1 MYPRAFSYVRAHS
14 QDEAVA
20 ALAEHG
26 TDAVPLAGGMSLIPQ
41 MKYRER
47 NPAVV
52 VDVGWLRELAG
63 VTVDGGRMRIGATTR
78 HHEAAAWHGPR
89 ELALVRELAAGI
101 GDAQV
106 RNMGTVGGSIAAV
119 EPAGDWGPAVLA
131 LRGAVRVVS
140 AGGERTIA
148 ADELFVGP
156 RRTSLV
162 AGELIVGI
170 EAPLPGG
177 PFATAHARF
186 QERAAAAGFM
196 NCAACVVL
204 DDAGAIAAAG
214 IACAG
219 LEDFPLR
226 LDAAEAAVRGASA
239 PAPAARDAA
248 GCLLDISG
256 NGDGFR
262 RTIAARLV
270 REAVERAFER
280 ALAIKDGAAG

>member
-1 MYPRAFSYVRAHS
+1 
-14 QDEAVA
+14 
-20 ALAEHG
+20 
-26 TDAVPLAGGMSLIPQ
+26 MSLIPQ

-78 HHEAAAWHGPR
+78 HHEAAAWRGPR
-89 ELALVRELAAGI
+89 ELTLVRELAAGI
-101 GDAQV
+101 GDPQV

-162 AGELIVGI
+162 AGELIVEI
-170 EAPLPGG
+170 EASLPSG
-177 PFATAHARF
+177 PFATAQARF
-186 QERAAAAGFM
+186 QARAAAAGFM
-196 NCAACVVL
+196 NCAACVAL

-214 IACAG
+214 IACGG

-226 LDAAEAAVRGASA
+226 LDAAEAAVRGAQA
-239 PAPAARDAA
+239 PAPAARDASE
-248 GCLLDISG
+248 CLLEISD

-262 RTIAARLV
+262 RTVAARLV
-270 REAVERAFER
+270 RDAVERAFER
-280 ALAIKDGAAG
+280 ALAIKEGAAG